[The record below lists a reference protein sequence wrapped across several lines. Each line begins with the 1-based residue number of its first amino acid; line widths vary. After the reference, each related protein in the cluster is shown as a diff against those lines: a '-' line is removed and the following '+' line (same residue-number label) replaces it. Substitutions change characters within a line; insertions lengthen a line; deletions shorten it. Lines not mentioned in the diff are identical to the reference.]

1 MKNLLRESILEKRNS
16 LSEQEVKSKSEI
28 IKNSIFSMREF
39 KDSKVVMFYVSFN
52 SEVDTHEMIKEA
64 LKSKRIAVPKVVEK
78 EMQPSLLIDFDQMI
92 PFGKFDILEPIELL
106 KIELKNISLII
117 IPGIAFDRKG
127 HRIGYGYGYYD
138 KFLRKIPKAVK
149 IGIAFDFQIADK
161 IPNEVHDV
169 PLDIIVT
176 EKEVIEC

>member
-1 MKNLLRESILEKRNS
+1 MKNLLRDSILEKRNS
-16 LSEQEVKSKSEI
+16 LSEQEIKSKSEI
-28 IKNSIFSMREF
+28 IKNNVFSMKDF

-64 LKSKRIAVPKVVEK
+64 LKSKRIAVPKVVDGEI
-78 EMQPSLLIDFDQMI
+78 QPALLIDFEQMI
-92 PFGKFDILEPIELL
+92 PSGKFNILEPIELL
-106 KIELKNISLII
+106 KVDFKNISLII

-138 KFLRKIPKAVK
+138 KFLRKIPKASK
-149 IGIAFDFQIADK
+149 IGIAFDFQIVEK
-161 IPNEVHDV
+161 IPNEKHDV

-176 EKEVIEC
+176 EKEVIRC

>member
-1 MKNLLRESILEKRNS
+1 
-16 LSEQEVKSKSEI
+16 
-28 IKNSIFSMREF
+28 MREF

-138 KFLRKIPKAVK
+138 DDEENKPVSMFKKTISFIP
-149 IGIAFDFQIADK
+149 FPQIFK
-161 IPNEVHDV
+161 KKN
-169 PLDIIVT
+169 
-176 EKEVIEC
+176 K

>member
-161 IPNEVHDV
+161 IPNEAHDV